1 VALVE
6 SLMREA
12 VPGELLLDQRAFELI
27 HEAAERVGVR
37 AVDCRGVATPLRFWM
52 LRLDD
57 AVRVA
62 GALDRVAA
70 PAAAATLDLR
80 PGSVIG
86 DRYEILGELGSG
98 GMGVVYKARDRELDD
113 VVALK
118 LLKPSQWR
126 DRETFEQ
133 MKRELKL
140 ARMITHPN
148 VLRVFDL
155 GEVHGT
161 PFLSMEYVRGIS
173 LRELLR
179 GPDRVPYAAALRIAR
194 QICQGLVAVHQAGVV
209 HCDLK
214 PENVILA
221 PNGNAL
227 LMDFG
232 IAQPQRM
239 VRGESSRQSLQG
251 TPRYL
256 APEQLETGTSDARS
270 DIHSCGLVL
279 YELFTGSFPYP
290 DAANM
295 YTVIRMLREMEPAP
309 PSAHWPEIPPALEQV
324 LMRCLRKDPKERYAS
339 ATELLAELDSAL
351 VRRARA

>member
-1 VALVE
+1 
-6 SLMREA
+6 
-12 VPGELLLDQRAFELI
+12 
-27 HEAAERVGVR
+27 
-37 AVDCRGVATPLRFWM
+37 
-52 LRLDD
+52 
-57 AVRVA
+57 
-62 GALDRVAA
+62 
-70 PAAAATLDLR
+70 LDLR

-161 PFLSMEYVRGIS
+161 PYLSMEYVRGIS

-179 GPDRVPYAAALRIAR
+179 GTDRVPYAAALRIAR

-232 IAQPQRM
+232 IAQPER
-239 VRGESSRQSLQG
+239 VLRGESGRQSLQG

-256 APEQLETGTSDARS
+256 APEQLETGTSDTRS

-309 PSAHWPEIPPALEQV
+309 PSAHWPEIPPALEQI

-339 ATELLAELDSAL
+339 ATELLADLESAV